1 MKKFLYSVIVLLSIS
16 SCSNNEHTVNE
27 GSSNVRLDIVTDP
40 SYATKSRQTRAGGST
55 DIARYENSDNY
66 SVKIFSDTKIAYNG
80 LAKDMPLE
88 MEMDLGSY
96 QMQAWLSTDVN
107 AAFDSLYVYG
117 ENQFEV
123 TAGISTEAQV
133 SCIPANVRVNV
144 SYDKTLDSYY
154 SDYRIS
160 FATSNQTTPIDF
172 AVADSTKDLYFK
184 ANKQDDK
191 MLISLQM
198 KNLDGAEIPKIE
210 LSQPIRPREFLNIKV
225 TPKLIDVEGGV
236 LAGITIN
243 INDQTIDKD
252 TTILIPGDMLPKI
265 VQ

>member
-16 SCSNNEHTVNE
+16 SCSNNEHTENK
-27 GSSNVRLDIVTDP
+27 GSSKVRLDIVTNP
-40 SYATKSRQTRAGGST
+40 TYATTSRQTRAGGST
-55 DIARYENSDNY
+55 AIARYENSDNY
-66 SVKIFSDTKIAYNG
+66 AVKIYSDTKIAYEG
-80 LAKDMPLE
+80 LAKDMPIE

-96 QMQAWLSTDVN
+96 KMQASLGTDVN

-117 ENQFEV
+117 EKQFEV
-123 TAGISTEAQV
+123 AAGISTEAQV

-144 SYDKTLDSYY
+144 SYDKTLDQYY
-154 SDYRIS
+154 SDPRIS
-160 FATSNQTTPIDF
+160 FTTSNQTTPFAF

-184 ANKQDDK
+184 ANKRDDK
-191 MLISLQM
+191 MQISLRM
-198 KNLDGAEIPKIE
+198 KNIDGAEIPAIE
-210 LSQPIRPREFLNIKV
+210 LEQPIKPREFLNIKV

-236 LAGITIN
+236 ISGITIN

-252 TTILIPGDMLPKI
+252 TTILIPGDMLPEI